1 MYANYPQIQSKKK
14 KRKRNK
20 STRGSANSQSAR
32 NSLPKEQPEKK
43 QSRQETWVLNTV
55 PATAARP

>member
-14 KRKRNK
+14 KKREINLQGAVQTPK
-20 STRGSANSQSAR
+20 VLVILYQR
-32 NSLPKEQPEKK
+32 NNRKK
-43 QSRQETWVLNTV
+43 QSRQELRVLNTV